1 MSTPSSQKPARTY
14 SLLLRFVS
22 GFLFFG
28 AGSSVVILFSPTT
41 AALGT
46 TYQACLAVASVVSA
60 TAAYG
65 LWKHMKWGA
74 WTYLALTA
82 INQPFLYLMGWWVA
96 GALIIP
102 GILILLIFAKFKWLK

>member
-1 MSTPSSQKPARTY
+1 MSNPSSQKPPRTY
-14 SLLLRFVS
+14 SLLLRLVS

-28 AGSSVVILFSPTT
+28 AGSSVVMLFSPAAT
-41 AALGT
+41 ALGT
-46 TYQACLAVASVVSA
+46 TYQACLAVASIVSA
-60 TAAYG
+60 IAAYG

-74 WTYLALTA
+74 WTYIALTA

-102 GILILLIFAKFKWLK
+102 GVLILLIFTKFKWLK